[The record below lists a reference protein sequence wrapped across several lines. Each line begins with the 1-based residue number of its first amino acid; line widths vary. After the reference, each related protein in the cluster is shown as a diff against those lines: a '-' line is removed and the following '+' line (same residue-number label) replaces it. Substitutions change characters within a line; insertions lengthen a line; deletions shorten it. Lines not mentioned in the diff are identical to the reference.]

1 MRLKKTFKGP
11 FTHTKGERVTQP
23 QQTYIRYTIALQAKA
38 KGKWS
43 QKDKWRKERTAPE
56 TAAT

>member
-11 FTHTKGERVTQP
+11 FRHTKAERVTQP
-23 QQTYIRYTIALQAKA
+23 QQTYIRYNTALQVKA

-43 QKDKWRKERTAPE
+43 QKDNYRKERTAPE
-56 TAAT
+56 MATI